1 MGRYGDGL
9 EYFGL
14 KELRRWYCEGE
25 EKEIEERIE
34 SMIHNSL
41 RGEELRHEKDQ

>member
-1 MGRYGDGL
+1 
-9 EYFGL
+9 
-14 KELRRWYCEGE
+14 LRRWYCEGE

-41 RGEELRHEKDQ
+41 RGEELRHEKDK